1 MISKQAYMSLSKEEA
16 FKVFDKLQMKLE
28 EKYMFIKDVITK
40 YAQKMLDGGS
50 ILHDDSART
59 LETGIQARPGITVE
73 MSTQTDDFEK
83 VRSFQKKPF
92 REETRNLVLGS
103 SIIAKLEFD
112 KKQFRLIVLYIHTG
126 DTPLMK
132 N

>member
-16 FKVFDKLQMKLE
+16 FKVFDKLQIKLE
-28 EKYMFIKDVITK
+28 EKDMFIKDVITK

-59 LETGIQARPGITVE
+59 LESGIQARPGITVE

-83 VRSFQKKPF
+83 VRSFQKKTF
-92 REETRNLVLGS
+92 SRGDSKFSLG
-103 SIIAKLEFD
+103 
-112 KKQFRLIVLYIHTG
+112 Q
-126 DTPLMK
+126 
-132 N
+132 